1 MGVSAPAA
9 SQAGFPLPVPF
20 SFAVPVFFI
29 FIGDTADYPAW
40 IACCNAVGRDILND
54 HRTGPDHYVITDNDT
69 RADSHIAAEPYII
82 ADRDW
87 ERAFQVAV
95 PGLSIYGV
103 VRGQQVYP
111 GAEEYVVANC
121 DGRNIKENAVHIR
134 VEITAYANIEP

>member
-1 MGVSAPAA
+1 MDVSAPAA

-29 FIGDTADYPAW
+29 FIGDTADHPAW

-87 ERAFQVAV
+87 ERAFQLAV

-111 GAEEYVVANC
+111 RAEEYVVADR

-134 VEITAYANIEP
+134 VEITAYADI